1 MFRVY
6 LNVKKSLIMSNVC
19 LHVDFILTMLF
30 TKVIFMN
37 NHGKGDR
44 KEQQKRRRFRRKN
57 LTKKLKE
64 KKQVYIDKI
73 TNRISWKSLE
83 TLSRLYDIMTNLD

>member
-1 MFRVY
+1 
-6 LNVKKSLIMSNVC
+6 
-19 LHVDFILTMLF
+19 
-30 TKVIFMN
+30 MN

-64 KKQVYIDKI
+64 KVLLIDGNYSYYPVAYCNI
-73 TNRISWKSLE
+73 HGGYLTQGLAE
-83 TLSRLYDIMTNLD
+83 THRCEKRKCNGYKGGEYV